1 LQVTCYELKLSPSV
15 SQGIDK
21 ITNPEMAKAIAFRCA
36 IPFAM
41 QQSQDRVMIASDC
54 LSLIN
59 KLKTHMDRSHTGI
72 IVEDI
77 KLLMRTSSVIFSFT
91 HVSRLRN

>member
-1 LQVTCYELKLSPSV
+1 MCYELKLSPPV

-21 ITNPEMAKAIAFRCA
+21 ITNPEMAKTIAFRCA

-59 KLKTHMDRSHTGI
+59 KLKTHIMDLSHTGI